1 VTCICGN
8 LVSLNELRVAFGL
21 QRQEVVVELTPVE
34 NREEDASAT
43 GDTWTGG
50 KKQVRA
56 TLALFTFGGSETW
69 VSLGRIVLSYVL
81 TLPIGWERE
90 QEAHSVGVRT
100 FPLVAIASCGY
111 LLVAFPGDPA
121 AQSRV
126 LAGLITGIGFIGGG
140 AILKEG
146 GTVRGT
152 ATAASIWSTGV
163 VGAAVAMGRYEIAVI
178 LSLLNLVT
186 LKVLWRLKQKI
197 DRAEARGEKGS
208 DL

>member
-1 VTCICGN
+1 MK
-8 LVSLNELRVAFGL
+8 AM
-21 QRQEVVVELTPVE
+21 
-34 NREEDASAT
+34 
-43 GDTWTGG
+43 
-50 KKQVRA
+50 
-56 TLALFTFGGSETW
+56 LALFTLGGSQTW
-69 VSLGRIVLSYVL
+69 VSLGRILLSYLL
-81 TLPIGWERE
+81 TMPIGWEQER
-90 QEAHSVGVRT
+90 EAHSVGVRT

-111 LLVAFPGDPA
+111 LLVAFPGDPQ

-163 VGAAVAMGRYEIAVI
+163 VGAAVAMGRYEVAVI

-186 LKVLWRLKQKI
+186 LKVLWRLKQRI
-197 DRAEARGEKGS
+197 DRVEGLAEKNT
-208 DL
+208 